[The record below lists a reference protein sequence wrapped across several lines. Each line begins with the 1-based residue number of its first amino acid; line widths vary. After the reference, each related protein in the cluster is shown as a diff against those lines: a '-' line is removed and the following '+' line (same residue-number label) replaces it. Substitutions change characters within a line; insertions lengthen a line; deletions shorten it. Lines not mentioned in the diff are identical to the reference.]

1 MDPLNV
7 GGMSLDAL
15 IEREWLITNGVGG
28 YACSTSVGLN
38 TRKYHGLL
46 VAAMAPP
53 APITAPRTAP
63 FAPPR
68 MPPMIAPA
76 PAPIPAFGA
85 SSRIPPLLNT

>member
-46 VAAMAPP
+46 VAAMTPLV
-53 APITAPRTAP
+53 TTDRSPRHGCRSA
-63 FAPPR
+63 R
-68 MPPMIAPA
+68 GI
-76 PAPIPAFGA
+76 
-85 SSRIPPLLNT
+85 